1 MCAPVNVWCQYTKN
15 GAIPA
20 KFSICITMCAL
31 SAHIL
36 VMSLS
41 PSEFE
46 LNLPEHEL
54 VINEDVLVS
63 HGRVLSW
70 AKIATATVE
79 AQASTSLQHT
89 PQRKLMQTLFYLA
102 MMGVSV
108 LVVLE
113 HIGAWWLGVVVT
125 VFLLW
130 AWWAAQRVSVPTVV
144 LHLHDGERLPLLQ
157 TSDAA
162 LAQSVC
168 SKIAL
173 ALAYQTPEPA
183 AST

>member
-1 MCAPVNVWCQYTKN
+1 
-15 GAIPA
+15 
-20 KFSICITMCAL
+20 MCAL

-36 VMSLS
+36 SMSMF

-46 LNLPEHEL
+46 LSLPEHEL

-63 HGRVLSW
+63 HGRVLPW
-70 AKIATATVE
+70 AKIATASVE

-89 PQRKLMQTLFYLA
+89 PQRKLMQMLFYLA

-113 HIGAWWLGVVVT
+113 HIGAWWLGVVVAL
-125 VFLLW
+125 FLVW

-157 TSDAA
+157 TPDAA
-162 LAQSVC
+162 AAQSVC
-168 SKIAL
+168 AKIDL
-173 ALAYQTPEPA
+173 ALAYQSQAHTA
-183 AST
+183 AS